1 MYFAI
6 IIINDLRIYP
16 FFKIE
21 KTEGFMEENQKPTA
35 DFSPTKR
42 FFVSMLTR
50 DIELNDAILDLLDNC
65 VDGALRTN
73 KAPQD
78 PAKPYTGFHAKLTI
92 DGSKF
97 TIEDNCGGIPKSY
110 REYAFKMGRPH
121 KEDEESEGTVGVY
134 GIGMKRAIFKM
145 GSDCNISSNHT
156 DGAFEIQITPDWIE
170 GDDWFIPMD
179 ESDFRDQESSGTK
192 IIITSLHENVSKKF
206 SEKSYIT
213 DLYSQIKH
221 SMSFIIQK
229 GFRIELNGIPVEH
242 NPIKI
247 MTDNSQIEPYIYK
260 ALIDEVEVDL
270 VVGFYKNLEENDDD
284 ASAKRNSDDAGWTI
298 ICNDRVVLYCDKTHI
313 TGWGFGNVP
322 RFHTQF
328 IAISG
333 VVRFSSKKP
342 EKLPITTTKRGVDL
356 SSTLYND
363 VRNKMMEG
371 MLFFTRFTNQWKG
384 EFLEEGKK
392 LLQAAKSYDAQTL
405 INVDVQHI
413 PEEKKANW
421 SNPNRNRLEW
431 RYTPSLP
438 SPKAK
443 NTTSRIVFNR
453 EKSDI
458 KILSSYFFGHEDASA
473 SDVGMECF
481 DTMLKEVK

>member
-1 MYFAI
+1 M
-6 IIINDLRIYP
+6 
-16 FFKIE
+16 
-21 KTEGFMEENQKPTA
+21 TETQQPTA

-65 VDGALRTN
+65 VDGALRS
-73 KAPQD
+73 KKEAQD
-78 PAKPYTGFHAKLTI
+78 PSKPYDGFYAKLTI
-92 DGSKF
+92 NNSNFVID
-97 TIEDNCGGIPKSY
+97 DNCGGIPKSY

-121 KEDEESEGTVGVY
+121 KEEDESEGTVGVY

-145 GSDCNISSNHT
+145 GKNCSISSNHP
-156 DGAFEIQITPDWIE
+156 DGAFGVNITPEWIE
-170 GDDWFIPMD
+170 GDGWLIPMN
-179 ESDFRDQESSGTK
+179 ESEFKQENSSGTK
-192 IIITSLHENVSKKF
+192 IEITQLHDNVAKKF
-206 SEKSYIT
+206 GEKSYIS

-229 GFRIELNGIPVEH
+229 GFQIELNGVLVEH
-242 NPIKI
+242 NPISI
-247 MTDNSQIEPYIYK
+247 MTDNSSIEPYIYK
-260 ALIDEVEVDL
+260 ANIDNVDVDL
-270 VVGFYKNLEENDDD
+270 VVGFYKNLEEDDDD
-284 ASAKRNSDDAGWTI
+284 ALAKRNSDDAGWTI
-298 ICNDRVVLYCDKTHI
+298 ICNDRVVLYCDKTHL

-333 VVRFSSKKP
+333 VVRFSSKNP

-371 MLFFTRFTNQWKG
+371 MLLFTRFTNQWKG
-384 EFLEEGKK
+384 VHLEEGKK
-392 LLQAAKSYDAQTL
+392 LLKATQSYDAQTL
-405 INVDVQHI
+405 FNVD
-413 PEEKKANW
+413 PENLPQEKKDNW
-421 SNPNRNRLEW
+421 SNPNRNKNEW
-431 RYTPSLP
+431 RYTPVLP

-443 NTTSRIVFNR
+443 STSARIIFSR
-453 EKSDI
+453 EKQDI
-458 KILSSYFFGHEDASA
+458 ILLSNYFFGHENASA

-481 DTMLKEVK
+481 DSVLKEVK